1 MKKRALLGS
10 AAALALT
17 ALPMSQLVGAALAE
31 YPEKPVSFV
40 IPWPPGDLEDVL
52 TRMIAEEFQNQYGA
66 PAAVVN
72 KPGGGGVVGGLEV
85 ATAAPDGYT
94 VGSLTVGI
102 PTVKTMGADAQF
114 GPDALEPVGIF
125 LTYPF
130 LIAAKG
136 DAPYS
141 NMAELAEYSKSNT
154 VRLGHFGYG
163 IEPTMMSVF
172 GLQELGGKFGA
183 EAAFD
188 ALDCSTLANGD
199 ADVINT
205 TAQLVLP
212 CLGEIKV
219 LATITGARTAITPDV
234 PTLGEQVP
242 ALRGASLWNGLFVPK
257 GTPQEVKDKIAA
269 VAKTVVE
276 GAAAQEIAKTTG
288 ALVYWMDQAA
298 ATEQV
303 AKDMKDLAAL
313 REKLGITE

>member
-1 MKKRALLGS
+1 MKKLALLGS
-10 AAALALT
+10 AAALALA
-17 ALPMSQLVGAALAE
+17 ALSGAAQAE
-31 YPEKPVSFV
+31 YPEKPVTFV
-40 IPWPPGDLEDVL
+40 VPWPPGDLEDVL
-52 TRMIAEEFQNQYGA
+52 TRMIAEELQNQTGV

-85 ATAAPDGYT
+85 ATAAADGYT
-94 VGSLTVGI
+94 VGSFTTGI
-102 PTVKTMGADAQF
+102 PTVKTMGPDAQF
-114 GPDALEPVGIF
+114 AADALEPVGIF

-136 DAPYS
+136 DAPFS
-141 NMAELAEYSKSNT
+141 DMAELAGYSKTNP

-163 IEPTMMSVF
+163 IEPTMMTVF
-172 GLQELGGKFGA
+172 ALQELGGNFSA

-188 ALDCSTLANGD
+188 AVDCSTLANGD

-205 TAQLVLP
+205 TAQLVLS

-219 LATITGARTAITPDV
+219 LATITGERTAITPDV

-242 ALRGASLWNGLFVPK
+242 ALAGASLWNGLFVPK

-269 VAKTVVE
+269 IAQTVVAGE
-276 GAAAQEIAKTTG
+276 AAQEIAKTTG
-288 ALVYWMDQAA
+288 ALVYWQDQAA
-298 ATEQV
+298 AAEQV

-313 REKLGITE
+313 RERLGVTE